1 MDENRTN
8 AQILGRDA
16 LHAVNGLTREL
27 RHLADRLDLIALPLE
42 RGDGKAA
49 QVAAEIVNDYT
60 QGAGAAGARLW
71 SLIRAAADAD
81 REFAE
86 AENRRF
92 AAAVERPRED

>member
-1 MDENRTN
+1 MDERTATN

-27 RHLADRLDLIALPLE
+27 RHLADRLDLIATPLE

-49 QVAAEIVNDYT
+49 QFAAEVVNDYT
-60 QGAGAAGARLW
+60 QGVGAAGARLW
-71 SLIRAAADAD
+71 SLVRAAADAD

-86 AENRRF
+86 AENRRHV
-92 AAAVERPRED
+92 AGAERKG